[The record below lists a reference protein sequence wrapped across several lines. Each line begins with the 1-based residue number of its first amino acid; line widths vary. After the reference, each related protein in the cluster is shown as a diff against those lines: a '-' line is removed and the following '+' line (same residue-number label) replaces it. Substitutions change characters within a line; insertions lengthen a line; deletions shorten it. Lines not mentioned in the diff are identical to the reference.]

1 MGSELR
7 REVAVLNRATEFFT
21 EKGLTA
27 RMGGGPELWPL
38 VLVKE
43 LIDNGLDAAE
53 GLRPP
58 CVEVTVRGDGLTVAD
73 NGPGLPEAVIRGS
86 LDYNV
91 RVSDKSLY
99 VTPTRGQLGNALQ
112 CLWAAPF
119 VAHGDGAAG
128 VTVLAGGKR
137 HAVRFKA
144 DQISGEL
151 RVEYDVKGRPV
162 KTGTSVAVAWPGL
175 VASYRADEDGP
186 DFYRLVQGFAAL
198 NPHASFRYNGK
209 AVGLG
214 ATATAWKK
222 WLPTE
227 RPPPHWYDLDR
238 FRGLVAGKLAA
249 ARKEDRRP
257 QTLRDFIA
265 ENFCGLTGTVVRG
278 EVLCDCGL
286 EYHTLEDLARGDG
299 LDDGKLRA
307 LLAAMQKHARPVQA
321 KKLGLL
327 GKSHL
332 SATLVNLFGAEE
344 GTVRYRPA
352 VLEVGGLPYVL
363 EVAFGYHMRDRP
375 RTVITGVNWSPTLQP
390 RFASLDWLLEER
402 WVGEDDPCVLIAH
415 LACPRPEF
423 TDPGKTALSL
433 PKELGQ
439 ALQEGVMKTCSA
451 WSRLRQKAYRRE
463 DRRERLAQRL
473 IAESLRCDKAGFLSI
488 KDACLKV
495 IEQGYREASGGG
507 SQPANARQIMYAV
520 RRLVLQ
526 QKLTDPESGKDGF
539 FKNSSSFTQGVLP
552 DFLDKNPAKTADWDV
567 AFDDRGHF
575 AEPHT
580 GERIGLGTLAV
591 RDYIRSW
598 APDVAKGLPA
608 VSLRPE
614 VDTRG
619 PAYRYRFALFIEK
632 EGFNDLLANAQ
643 VQERYDIGLMSTKGM
658 SVTAARQLVEETSRE
673 GVTVLVLHDFDQSGV
688 SILHTLRSDTR
699 RYKYEEAPKVIDI
712 GFRLADVERLGLS
725 GELITYRTKVDP
737 RKNLR
742 RSGASAAECDFLVSG
757 GHPGHWEG
765 RRVELNEPTAPQFL
779 AFLEAKLAAAGARK
793 VVPDGEALAA
803 AYRLQHKKA
812 RLQQVIDA
820 ALEGIDDADVKV
832 PAGLGKRLAKMID
845 GTPVPWDRALWDIV
859 KETLDAG
866 KAKGKGKR

>member
-1 MGSELR
+1 MGSKLR
-7 REVAVLNRATEFFT
+7 REVVALNRATEFFT
-21 EKGLTA
+21 AKGLTA
-27 RMGGGPELWPL
+27 RMGGGPKLWPL

-43 LIDNGLDAAE
+43 LIDNALDAAE
-53 GLRPP
+53 GDGPP
-58 CVEVTVRGDGLTVAD
+58 CVKVSVRGDGFTVAD
-73 NGPGLPEAVIRGS
+73 NGPGLPAEIIEGS

-151 RVEYDVKGRPV
+151 RPEHDEKGRPV

-175 VASYRADEDGP
+175 VASYGGDEDGP

-198 NPHASFRYNGK
+198 NPHAGFRYNGK

-214 ATATAWKK
+214 DTATTWKK
-222 WLPTE
+222 WLPAWP
-227 RPPPHWYDLDR
+227 PPPHWYDRDR

-249 ARKEDRRP
+249 SRRRENSRP
-257 QTLRDFIA
+257 ETLRDFIA
-265 ENFCGLTGTVVRG
+265 AHFCGLTGTGVRG
-278 EVLCDCGL
+278 DVLCDCGL
-286 EYHTLEDLARGDG
+286 EGRTLEDLARGDG
-299 LDDGKLRA
+299 LDDGKLRK
-307 LLAAMQKHARPVQA
+307 LLAAMQNHARPVRPN
-321 KKLGLL
+321 KLGLL
-327 GKSHL
+327 GKGHL

-344 GTVRYRPA
+344 STVRYRPA

-363 EVAFGYHMRDRP
+363 EVAFGYHMQDRP

-390 RFASLDWLLEER
+390 PFASLDGLLEER

-423 TDPGKTALSL
+423 TDTGKTALSL
-433 PKELGQ
+433 PKEVGQ

-473 IAESLRCDKAGFLSI
+473 IADSLRQEKAGFLSI
-488 KDACLKV
+488 KDACLRV
-495 IEQGYREASGGG
+495 IGQGYLLASGDGAC
-507 SQPANARQIMYAV
+507 PANARQVMYAC
-520 RRLVLQ
+520 RRLVLEQ
-526 QKLTDPESGKDGF
+526 GLTDPDKGKDGF

-552 DFLDKNPAKTADWDV
+552 DFMEANPEKTKDWDV

-580 GERIGLGTLAV
+580 GERIGVGTLAV
-591 RDYIRSW
+591 RNYVQGW
-598 APDVAKGLPA
+598 AHDLDDDPA
-608 VSLRPE
+608 VSLS
-614 VDTRG
+614 TGISTHG
-619 PAYRYRFALFIEK
+619 PANRYRFVLYVEK
-632 EGFNDLLANAQ
+632 EGFDAHLASAQ
-643 VQERYDIGLMSTKGM
+643 IQERYDIALMSTKGM
-658 SVTAARQLVEETSRE
+658 SVTAARQLVEELSRE
-673 GVTVLVLHDFDQSGV
+673 GEGATVLVLHDFDQSGI

-699 RYKYEEAPKVIDI
+699 RYRYGKAPKVVDI
-712 GFRLADVERLGLS
+712 GLRLKDVQRLGLS
-725 GELITYRTKVDP
+725 GERVTYGTKKDP
-737 RKNLR
+737 RINLR
-742 RSGASAAECDFLVSG
+742 RSGASEEECRFLVSG
-757 GHPGHWEG
+757 GYAKHWEG
-765 RRVELNEPTAPQFL
+765 RRVELNELSTPQFV
-779 AFLEAKLAAAGARK
+779 AFVEEKLAAAGAGK

-812 RLQQVIDA
+812 RLQQLIDA
-820 ALEGIDDADVKV
+820 AQEDIDDAGVKV
-832 PAGLGKRLAKMID
+832 PAGLRKALLKRIAGKPA
-845 GTPVPWDRALWDIV
+845 PWDRALWDIV

-866 KAKGKGKR
+866 R